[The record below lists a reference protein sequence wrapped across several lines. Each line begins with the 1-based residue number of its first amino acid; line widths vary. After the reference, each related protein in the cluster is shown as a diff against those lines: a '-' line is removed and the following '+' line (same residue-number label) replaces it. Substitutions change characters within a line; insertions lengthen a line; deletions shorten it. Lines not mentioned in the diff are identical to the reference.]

1 MSKSFDKLVKIMS
14 RLRGEGGCPWDREQT
29 HESLKPYL
37 IEEAYETLEAI
48 DSHDAGHFKEELGDL
63 LLQIVFHAQIASEDK
78 RFTID
83 DVAENIYRKLVRRHP
98 HVFGDGKADTP
109 DAVIKNWEL
118 IKKSEKPDDPERS
131 VLDGVPLSMPSLLR
145 AWRVQGRAKSVGFDF
160 KNAIEAFGKVDEEL
174 QEARHCV
181 ENENSESFGEE
192 VGDLLFSLVNVCRLM
207 KINPEEALNKSTN
220 KFIER
225 FKYIEKQLAAQ
236 GKSPDETPLNE
247 MDALWEEAKR
257 RHE

>member
-14 RLRGEGGCPWDREQT
+14 RLRAEGGCAWDREQT

-48 DSHDAGHFKEELGDL
+48 DSHDDEHFKEELGDL
-63 LLQIVFHAQIASEDK
+63 LLQIVFHAQIASEDE

-83 DVAENIYRKLVRRHP
+83 DVAEGIYQKLVRRHP
-98 HVFGDGKADTP
+98 HVFGDVKADTP
-109 DAVIKNWEL
+109 GEVIKNWEL
-118 IKKSEKPDDPERS
+118 IKKSEKPDQPGRS
-131 VLDGVPLSMPSLLR
+131 ALDGVPSSMPSLLR

-160 KNAIEAFGKVDEEL
+160 KDAKNAFEKVAEEID
-174 QEARHCV
+174 EARQCMDNGNR
-181 ENENSESFGEE
+181 ERFNEE
-192 VGDLLFSLVNVCRLM
+192 VGDLLFSLVNVCRFM
-207 KINPEEALNKSTN
+207 KVNPEEALNKSTN

-225 FKYIEKQLAAQ
+225 FKFIEKRLEKE
-236 GKSPDETPLNE
+236 GKKPDETPLDE